1 MTIALIAHY
10 LGPTLGIGQYLD
22 RLIPPLQ
29 EELKRHNVETIIL
42 GSPNAIA
49 KTPALNNLTQKIET
63 LPSLDYNPTKRLIWF
78 ATSFSSYCKQKGI
91 TGVIWL
97 SNPIVLPWHPP
108 SIAVIHDVNEWKMQ
122 SKYGSYFKTALRSL
136 IYLDSSLYFAK
147 KIVAISQTTY
157 KDILHFRP
165 NLPIQEKL
173 ITISNGANSSL
184 AQLPAVE
191 INAPTPPFL
200 LSVGR
205 IDPASKN
212 LPQAVN
218 LTRALREKSGQ
229 PYSLHFIGGMNAS
242 SETEGKAFIKSIEEI
257 SWAVYH
263 GYVDNNNLAQ
273 WYRTATAIVF
283 LSDNEGFGFPIAEAA
298 SFQKWSI
305 VSDKNQTAFEAGG
318 EALIPINIDE
328 PEKSVSE
335 VLTKLKQGKPPT
347 VELQSWETTA
357 QLYSDL
363 INEVL
368 VN

>member
-1 MTIALIAHY
+1 
-10 LGPTLGIGQYLD
+10 
-22 RLIPPLQ
+22 
-29 EELKRHNVETIIL
+29 
-42 GSPNAIA
+42 
-49 KTPALNNLTQKIET
+49 
-63 LPSLDYNPTKRLIWF
+63 
-78 ATSFSSYCKQKGI
+78 
-91 TGVIWL
+91 
-97 SNPIVLPWHPP
+97 
-108 SIAVIHDVNEWKMQ
+108 MQ
-122 SKYGSYFKTALRSL
+122 SKYGSYCKTALRSL

-191 INAPTPPFL
+191 INAPTTPFL